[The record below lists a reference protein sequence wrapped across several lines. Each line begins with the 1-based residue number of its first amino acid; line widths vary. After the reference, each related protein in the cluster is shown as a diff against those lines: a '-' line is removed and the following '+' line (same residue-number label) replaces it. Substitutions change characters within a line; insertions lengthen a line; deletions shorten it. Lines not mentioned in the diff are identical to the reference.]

1 MALSGVLD
9 SVVGRAVRDAVFREK
24 LLSQPLE
31 TAVEAGYELSS
42 EDREQLATLDVGKAA
57 SFFQSMDA
65 QDVPMAWC
73 TQHRCYQVEKESSLI
88 RRRTIV
94 RR

>member
-1 MALSGVLD
+1 MALSGALD

-24 LLSQPLE
+24 LLSHPLE
-31 TAVEAGYELSS
+31 AAEEAGYELSS
-42 EDREQLATLDVGKAA
+42 EDREQLAALDAGKAA
-57 SFFQSMDA
+57 AFFQSMDA

-73 TQHRCYQVEKESSLI
+73 TDHKCYQVEQENPLT
-88 RRRTIV
+88 RRGNIV